1 MRTLTRHE
9 KKLTIFLVAA
19 VAVGLHLIV
28 LKVLLS
34 LDRAKRRELAQ
45 AQEELAEDRDWL
57 AQKELW
63 QEKAAW
69 LEKHF
74 RSIPAE
80 NPAPVLQKLLQNS
93 ADQAG
98 LKVEEQK
105 PPVPKPGPHTMV
117 YANRMRMSGNLG
129 QFLDWLVKV
138 YKPEDGIAVT
148 SLNLKIGPEP
158 PKMVGEAAVGQFFR
172 PNNP

>member
-9 KKLTIFLVAA
+9 KKLTVFLVMA
-19 VAVGLHLIV
+19 VAIGVHLIL
-28 LKVLLS
+28 LKVLLDV
-34 LDRAKRRELAQ
+34 DRKKRRELVQ
-45 AQEELAEDRDWL
+45 AQGELAEARDWVSQ
-57 AQKELW
+57 AELW
-63 QEKAAW
+63 EDKAAW
-69 LEKHF
+69 LDKHF
-74 RSIPAE
+74 RTVPAE
-80 NPAPVLQKLLQNS
+80 NPAPVLQKFLQTS

-98 LKVEEQK
+98 LKVEEQR
-105 PPVPKPGPHTMV
+105 PPSPKPGARVVV

-138 YKPEDGIAVT
+138 YQPEQGIAVT

-158 PKMVGEAAVGQFFR
+158 PKMVGAVAVGQFFR

>member
-1 MRTLTRHE
+1 M
-9 KKLTIFLVAA
+9 AA
-19 VAVGLHLIV
+19 VAVGFHLIL
-28 LKVLLS
+28 LKVLL
-34 LDRAKRRELAQ
+34 DRDRVHRRLLAQ
-45 AQEELAEDRDWL
+45 AEEDLTDARDWV
-57 AQKELW
+57 AQKDLW

-74 RSIPAE
+74 RSVPAE
-80 NPAPVLQKLLQNS
+80 NPAPTLQKMLQSS
-93 ADQAG
+93 ADSAG

-105 PPVPKPGPHTMV
+105 PPVPKAGPHCLV

-138 YKPEDGIAVT
+138 YKPEEGIAVL

-158 PKMVGEAAVGQFFR
+158 PKMVGEVGVGQFFR